1 MPSKQR
7 RAHDDG
13 GGAAVPGGGRRG
25 GGDGRD
31 AGHPDLRARGAPH
44 PARQRR
50 RSCSPLSSLPCAPL
64 QGQNGISSGDVKKL
78 SDKGIHTVESLAHTA
93 KKELLAIKG
102 LSEPKCEKL
111 LAEGV
116 RPAFVVRPYF
126 ADADSCRRSRCAATK
141 HCPMGFTSA
150 TEYFQE
156 RQDLIRISTG
166 SKELDKL
173 LQGLTRLRPAALC
186 RGAVTLTARV
196 GSGGFETGSI
206 TELYGEFRT
215 GKTQL
220 CHTLCVTCQ
229 VFQPA
234 SQCDGQNADRS
245 RICAAAG

>member
-1 MPSKQR
+1 M
-7 RAHDDG
+7 
-13 GGAAVPGGGRRG
+13 
-25 GGDGRD
+25 
-31 AGHPDLRARGAPH
+31 
-44 PARQRR
+44 
-50 RSCSPLSSLPCAPL
+50 PL

-116 RPAFVVRPYF
+116 RPAFVVRPYSLMLT
-126 ADADSCRRSRCAATK
+126 AAGSRCAATK

-173 LQGLTRLRPAALC
+173 LQGLTASDPALFVEE
-186 RGAVTLTARV
+186 RTLTACRIRRLRDRIDHGAV
-196 GSGGFETGSI
+196 RGVPHRKDAAVPHALRHVPGTPAC
-206 TELYGEFRT
+206 LPMRRT
-215 GKTQL
+215 K
-220 CHTLCVTCQ
+220 
-229 VFQPA
+229 
-234 SQCDGQNADRS
+234 R
-245 RICAAAG
+245 

>member
-1 MPSKQR
+1 M
-7 RAHDDG
+7 
-13 GGAAVPGGGRRG
+13 
-25 GGDGRD
+25 
-31 AGHPDLRARGAPH
+31 
-44 PARQRR
+44 
-50 RSCSPLSSLPCAPL
+50 PL

-116 RPAFVVRPYF
+116 RPAFVVRPYSLMLT
-126 ADADSCRRSRCAATK
+126 AAGSRCAATK

-173 LQGLTRLRPAALC
+173 LQGLTASDPALFVEE
-186 RGAVTLTARV
+186 RTLTARV

-229 VFQPA
+229 VRQPA

-245 RICAAAG
+245 HICAAAG